1 VLTTAFRLGFRPVV
15 PALLATFCV
24 AACGG
29 HTPVLSAD
37 ERCHE
42 QITLSLAPGVLRTD
56 RVMNK
61 VSRNSD
67 VDLDYL
73 RSVSTNLHVFMLTAD
88 GRDPQCHDALTRL
101 RQNSLVRFAE
111 PDGHRTAFDAVR

>member
-1 VLTTAFRLGFRPVV
+1 MLTACFRLGFLPVI

-29 HTPVLSAD
+29 HTPVLSAG

-56 RVMNK
+56 RVMND
-61 VSRNSD
+61 VSRGAD
-67 VDLDYL
+67 IDLKYV

-88 GRDPQCHDALTRL
+88 GRDPQCHNALTRL
-101 RQNSLVRFAE
+101 RQDSHVRFAE
-111 PDGHRTAFDAVR
+111 PDGHRTAFDAAR